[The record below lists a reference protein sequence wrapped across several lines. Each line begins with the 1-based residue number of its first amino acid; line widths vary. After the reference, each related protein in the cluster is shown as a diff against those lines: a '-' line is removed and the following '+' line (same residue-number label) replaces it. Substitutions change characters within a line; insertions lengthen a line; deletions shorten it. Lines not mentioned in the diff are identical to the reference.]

1 VTGIAVAFAVT
12 STWTREGMQGM
23 VFSPLQAVV
32 ITAVFIVP
40 ILVLWI
46 ERNIEW

>member
-1 VTGIAVAFAVT
+1 
-12 STWTREGMQGM
+12 M